1 MLKVRPFLK
10 WAGNKFQILERIRA
24 VLPPGKRLIE
34 PFAGSGA
41 VFLNT
46 NYSQYLVTD
55 NNGDLIKLYLTLQAE
70 GESFISYCKSF
81 FTETNNSESCYYH
94 LRETFNSTTETR
106 LKSALFVYLNRH
118 CYNGLCRY
126 NLQGGFNTPFGQYKK
141 PRFPENEMRYFH
153 TKAKDAIFMP
163 ADFREVMKTADKG
176 DVVYCDPPYVP
187 LSATANF
194 TTYSSGGFGRDDQTE
209 LAELARQLAGRGV
222 PVLISNHATEFT
234 LSVYQ
239 AAKIELFEVQ
249 RYISCD
255 GANRGKVKEV
265 LALFEINKGPE
276 DLVMGNYKSMK
287 KQPSGY
293 AGQPQIRL
301 INRSSKG

>member
-1 MLKVRPFLK
+1 MLLKVRPFLK
-10 WAGNKFQILERIRA
+10 WAGNKYQILERIGA

-46 NYSQYLVTD
+46 HYSQYLVTD

-81 FTETNNSESCYYH
+81 FTESNNSKSCYYD
-94 LRETFNSTTETR
+94 LRKIFNSTTETR

-126 NLQGGFNTPFGQYKK
+126 SLQGSFNTPFGKYKK
-141 PRFPENEMRYFH
+141 PRFPEDEMRHFY
-153 TKAKDAIFMP
+153 TKAKNAIFLP
-163 ADFREVMKTADKG
+163 ADFREVMRAAGKG

-187 LSATANF
+187 LSATASF
-194 TTYSSGGFGRDDQTE
+194 TTYSSGGFGIDDQVE

-234 LSVYQ
+234 LSAYKG
-239 AAKIELFEVQ
+239 ASIELFDVQ

-255 GANRGKVKEV
+255 GANRGRAGEV
-265 LALFEINKGPE
+265 LALF
-276 DLVMGNYKSMK
+276 D
-287 KQPSGY
+287 
-293 AGQPQIRL
+293 ARL
-301 INRSSKG
+301 PCD